1 METKSSEM
9 LVRFISVEPHGNSLM
24 LISLFG
30 NFVFISEIPE
40 HEARSFMVKPELDSQ
55 NMKSE
60 AKAEDDIMS
69 IYLGGK

>member
-1 METKSSEM
+1 
-9 LVRFISVEPHGNSLM
+9 M

-40 HEARSFMVKPELDSQ
+40 HEARSFMVKPELESQ

-69 IYLGGK
+69 TYPWVGSRKGNLEMHIV

>member
-1 METKSSEM
+1 
-9 LVRFISVEPHGNSLM
+9 M

-40 HEARSFMVKPELDSQ
+40 HEARSFMVKPELESQ

-60 AKAEDDIMS
+60 DDIMS
-69 IYLGGK
+69 TYPWVGSRKGNLEMHIV